1 MSLESI
7 EMNDDRYS
15 RLELITWWD
24 QDILKNAK
32 ILVVGCGALGNE
44 IVKNLAMLGIGN
56 ISVVDMDKVEKSN
69 LTRSILF
76 RKEDEGRSKAEVICE
91 RAKEVNED
99 ININYFDGNVF
110 NFGLGVFK
118 SYDLIIG
125 GLDNREARLFIN
137 QSCWKVSK
145 PWIDG
150 AIEVLT
156 GVARMFVPPD
166 NVCYECTMSELDYK
180 LINKR
185 KSCMLLGLEEI
196 SQGKIPTTPTIASI
210 IAGVQVQEAIKYLH
224 KREDLNCLNG
234 KGFIFNG
241 GNNDSYIIEYQKNED
256 CPSHYNFKN
265 IKKINISFNKAKLS
279 DVIEFGKEY
288 FKNDS
293 FNIDFNNEVVY
304 ELVNESEKQNSG
316 VTEYFGNQ
324 NLMSVK
330 DVKQNDGNILKI
342 RSFHNLKTGSPLT
355 AKLLNKKLS
364 EFKLPYNDIL
374 VLRKGEE
381 EVQIEFGSVEIF
393 STTDHVS

>member
-1 MSLESI
+1 MSLEI
-7 EMNDDRYS
+7 TDDRYS

-24 QDILKNAK
+24 QEILKNAR

-56 ISVVDMDKVEKSN
+56 ISVVDMDKVEESN

-99 ININYFDGNVF
+99 ISINYFDGNIF

-118 SYDLIIG
+118 NYDLIIG

-156 GVARMFVPPD
+156 GVARMFIPPD
-166 NVCYECTMSELDYK
+166 NVCYECTMSEIDYK

-185 KSCMLLGLEEI
+185 KSCMLLGLDEI
-196 SQGKIPTTPTIASI
+196 NEGKIPTTPTIASI

-224 KREDLNCLNG
+224 KREDLKCLNG

-241 GNNDSYIIEYQKNED
+241 GNNDSYIIEYQKNEE
-256 CPSHYNFKN
+256 CPSHYTFEN
-265 IKKINISFNKAKLS
+265 IKKINKKFSEVKFS
-279 DVIEFGKEY
+279 DVLEFGKEH
-288 FKNDS
+288 FKDED
-293 FNIDFNNEVVY
+293 FNIEFNNEVVY
-304 ELVNESEKQNSG
+304 ELTDDSG
-316 VTEYFGNQ
+316 GKEIEVKEYYANQ

-330 DVKQNDGNILKI
+330 DVKLDDGSILKI
-342 RSFHNLKTGSPLT
+342 RSFHNLKTGSPLSE
-355 AKLLNKKLS
+355 KLKDKKLT
-364 EFKLPYNDIL
+364 ELKLPFNDIL
-374 VLRKGEE
+374 ILRKGVDEI
-381 EVQIEFGSVEIF
+381 QIEFEYDEIF
-393 STTDHVS
+393 RTI